1 MRDRAANNSG
11 PGPELRVADRNF
23 LQARAARFARACAM
37 ASIRKEFTVA
47 VPAAAVWDALRDVGA
62 VHTRLARGFVTD
74 CRLDGGE
81 RIVTFANGFVAREL
95 IVDVDDAARRL
106 AYSAASERL
115 RHHHASFQV
124 SEIGPA
130 SCRVVWVADL
140 LPHEAAQVVGAMM
153 AQGVASMT
161 QTLESH
167 SPAA

>member
-1 MRDRAANNSG
+1 
-11 PGPELRVADRNF
+11 
-23 LQARAARFARACAM
+23 M

-47 VPAAAVWDALRDVGA
+47 ALAAAVWDALRDVGA

-74 CRLDGGE
+74 CRLDGAE
-81 RIVTFANGFVAREL
+81 RTVTFANGFVAREL

-106 AYSAASERL
+106 AYSAASEHL

-130 SCRVVWVADL
+130 RCRVVWVVDL
-140 LPHEAAQVVGAMM
+140 LPREAAQVVGAMM